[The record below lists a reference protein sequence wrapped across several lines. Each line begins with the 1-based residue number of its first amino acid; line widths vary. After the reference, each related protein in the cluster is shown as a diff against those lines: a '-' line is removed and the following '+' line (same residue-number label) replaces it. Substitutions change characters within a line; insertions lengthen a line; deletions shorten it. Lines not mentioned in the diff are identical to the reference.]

1 MRSFLAISKAHWLFR
16 GQRLLGMRSIKT
28 QLDGA
33 LGAHGAWLLE
43 PYSDLRS
50 SEGLVLQSLS
60 DIELIAHA
68 AIRNGYQ
75 LNTHA
80 IGDRANR
87 EILDLYERVFR
98 KNSLMGE
105 KLRFRVEHA
114 SMFTRLTFLVLEP
127 LVSLPP
133 CRVFTVFQMDL
144 GFPPDLERCEHAAR
158 PTPGAI

>member
-1 MRSFLAISKAHWLFR
+1 MALPEPNDFLVV
-16 GQRLLGMRSIKT
+16 RSIKT

-60 DIELIAHA
+60 DIESIADA

-87 EILDLYERVFR
+87 EILDLYERVF
-98 KNSLMGE
+98 KKSSSMG
-105 KLRFRVEHA
+105 K
-114 SMFTRLTFLVLEP
+114 S
-127 LVSLPP
+127 
-133 CRVFTVFQMDL
+133 
-144 GFPPDLERCEHAAR
+144 
-158 PTPGAI
+158 

>member
-1 MRSFLAISKAHWLFR
+1 M
-16 GQRLLGMRSIKT
+16 
-28 QLDGA
+28 
-33 LGAHGAWLLE
+33 
-43 PYSDLRS
+43 
-50 SEGLVLQSLS
+50 VLQSLS
-60 DIELIAHA
+60 DIESIADA

-87 EILDLYERVFR
+87 EILDLYERVF
-98 KNSLMGE
+98 KKSSSMGE

-114 SMFTRLTFLVLEP
+114 QHVHPSDVPRFGALGVIAS
-127 LVSLPP
+127 VQG
-133 CRVFTVFQMDL
+133 FTVFQMDL